1 MNINYWAVLV
11 CGVLSMVIGFVWYG
25 PLFGKKWLEI
35 VGATFKDVEER
46 KKMQKAAG
54 PLYLLQFIMT
64 LFQVAVLD
72 YCINMRQQYLLF
84 TNYNGGRAASEP
96 LYVALIVW
104 AGFIIPIVAG
114 SAMWNN
120 DSAKISR
127 ARFLIQAGY
136 QLVLFVVF
144 GLVLGMWK

>member
-25 PLFGKKWLEI
+25 PLFGKKWMEI
-35 VGATFKDVEER
+35 VGATFKDIEER

-64 LFQVAVLD
+64 LFQAAVLSHF
-72 YCINMRQQYLLF
+72 INA
-84 TNYNGGRAASEP
+84 RALQGVQGMET
-96 LYVALIVW
+96 ALWIW
-104 AGFIIPIVAG
+104 AAFIIPVVAG